1 MAGGKARI
9 VRKVP
14 RGKKRRMELA
24 KVAERLFL
32 THGFS
37 NTTMQ
42 MIASEAE
49 ASKETLYRHFSSKEA
64 LFAELIS
71 AKAAELTGA
80 QSALARDEPPAA
92 ALFELGTNLMQMM
105 AAKSG
110 SSSLFNMVVADAHR
124 APDLARIFYDR
135 GPGTTLK
142 RLTAYLRAATRRG
155 QLRCPDP
162 HRAAKLFLGAVVSH
176 HHLHCLIGQP
186 AGPVSTA
193 EIRRHVQAA
202 VEMFLSHFADQA
214 ASPAPDEKRSG
225 ASPISERR
233 LASE

>member
-1 MAGGKARI
+1 
-9 VRKVP
+9 
-14 RGKKRRMELA
+14 MELA

-49 ASKETLYRHFSSKEA
+49 ASKETLYRHFSNKEA

-71 AKAAELTGA
+71 AKAADVAGP
-80 QSALARDEPPAA
+80 QSALARDEPPAT
-92 ALFELGTNLMQMM
+92 ALFELGTNLMQIM
-105 AAKSG
+105 ATGG

-124 APDLARIFYDR
+124 APDLAKIFYDR

-142 RLTAYLRAATRRG
+142 RLTAYLRSATRRG
-155 QLRCPDP
+155 QLHCPDP
-162 HRAAKLFLGAVVSH
+162 QRAAKLFLGAVVSH

-186 AGPVSTA
+186 PVPVSTT
-193 EIRRHVQAA
+193 EMRRHVQAA
-202 VEMFLSHFADQA
+202 VEMFLSHFANQA
-214 ASPAPDEKRSG
+214 APYPRKRVER
-225 ASPISERR
+225 SPISDRKLATSERSR
-233 LASE
+233 QLE

>member
-1 MAGGKARI
+1 MAGAKARI

-14 RGKKRRMELA
+14 RGKQRRMELA

-32 THGFS
+32 AHGFS

-49 ASKETLYRHFSSKEA
+49 ASKETLYRHFSNKEA

-71 AKAAELTGA
+71 AKATELTGA
-80 QSALARDEPPAA
+80 QSAMARDEPPAT
-92 ALFELGTNLMQMM
+92 ALFELGTNLMQML

-142 RLTAYLRAATRRG
+142 RLTAYLRSATQRG

-162 HRAAKLFLGAVVSH
+162 RLAAKLFLGAVVSH

-186 AGPVSTA
+186 AGPISTA
-193 EIRRHVQAA
+193 EARRHVEAA
-202 VEMFLSHFADQA
+202 VEMFLSHFANRTT
-214 ASPAPDEKRSG
+214 SSSLDENETALHR
-225 ASPISERR
+225 
-233 LASE
+233 